1 MPRTTQES
9 LPVQC
14 LNALIELG
22 SASCGVPYSI
32 LPTLLISV
40 PPTPS
45 TDPQTHSPH
54 PALTAIVSPDPA
66 NEFALVHSRGQ
77 PCMFPPHSYD
87 DTAAFVGV
95 HTAKSRKIP
104 VCTVLYASGLKHVP
118 LALLYHCEADAL
130 LLGHAGWQ
138 RRPAGPPGRDV
149 GEARCITVHD
159 RQRDQID
166 SWDS

>member
-14 LNALIELG
+14 LNAAIVVVGVLIELQP
-22 SASCGVPYSI
+22 ADA
-32 LPTLLISV
+32 LAT
-40 PPTPS
+40 
-45 TDPQTHSPH
+45 
-54 PALTAIVSPDPA
+54 PALTAIVSPDLA
-66 NEFALVHSRGQ
+66 SEFAFVHFRGQ
-77 PCMFPPHSYD
+77 PCMFPPHSYN
-87 DTAAFVGV
+87 DTTAFVGV

-118 LALLYHCEADAL
+118 LALLYHCETGAL
-130 LLGHAGWQ
+130 LLRYAGWQ
-138 RRPAGPPGRDV
+138 RCPAGPPGRDV
-149 GEARCITVHD
+149 GEAPCIMVHD